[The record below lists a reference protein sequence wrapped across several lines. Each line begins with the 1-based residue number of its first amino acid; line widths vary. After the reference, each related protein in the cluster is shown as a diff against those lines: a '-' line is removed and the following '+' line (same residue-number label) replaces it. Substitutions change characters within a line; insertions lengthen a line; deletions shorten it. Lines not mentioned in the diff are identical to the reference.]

1 MQESRCAIKI
11 HKKHLAITGSVLV
24 VIFLLCGLFYEQLLK
39 LFEQETTALLL
50 LSPLSIL
57 SWLIFPGSALAA
69 FLAGTIC
76 LLLEI
81 AKPLKICLEK
91 NVLICSALAFQL
103 ILWFIPANEI
113 VPGIVFFEVYIGML
127 FLLCSPVFLSLI
139 WRSRKR

>member
-1 MQESRCAIKI
+1 MKI

-39 LFEQETTALLL
+39 LLEQEATAHLLL
-50 LSPLSIL
+50 LPLGIL
-57 SWLIFPGSALAA
+57 SWLIFPGSAIAA
-69 FLAGTIC
+69 FIAGTIF

-81 AKPLKICLEK
+81 AKPLKIGLEK

-103 ILWFIPANEI
+103 ILCIIPANEI
-113 VPGIVFFEVYIGML
+113 VLGIVFFEVYFGML
-127 FLLCSPVFLSLI
+127 FLLCSPVFFFLI